1 MKYKFLDEI
10 QKKIYDAIEEAKRDC
25 CDHTY
30 VSYEF
35 DDGSAIEL
43 SLEDSDYMNAECFP
57 AGSLEKKSYPNVESA
72 IYALDAN
79 WDNVEVESEPEYD
92 EWNEHGFRDAADYY
106 HWRYG

>member
-1 MKYKFLDEI
+1 MRYKFLDEI
-10 QKKIYDAIEEAKRDC
+10 QGEIYDAIEEAKRDC
-25 CDHTY
+25 CDHCH

-43 SLEDSDYMNAECFP
+43 YLEDSDYMNAEFFP
-57 AGSLEKKSYPNVESA
+57 AGSLENKSYPNVESA
-72 IYALDAN
+72 IYALDAD

-92 EWNEHGFRDAADYY
+92 EWQEHGFRDAADYY